1 MSRGVWGG
9 LLSVVAASAGVGLA
23 VAVGSAGADTQAS
36 TTTRLGSTVGTPNQN
51 ICAASIN
58 CTYVPF
64 SSAANP
70 GLQVPFDGTVTS
82 FSVNSGSATG
92 AVELRVLRPA
102 ANGKFTGAGASPAET
117 LAGGPQ
123 TFNVSLSVKA
133 GDVLALDNSTS
144 ALVFDGSTANP
155 AFTAYY
161 QPALA
166 GGSTGVPNNN
176 RTDRRLLLGAVV
188 VSSGT
193 TTTTTGNDGTT
204 TVIKTVPA
212 PPIIGNP
219 TQSRS
224 VWREG
229 SKLASFARAQRPPV
243 GTTFAFGLSATAK
256 VTFAFRQ
263 RAGTQSVLRGT
274 LSFAGHAGTD
284 RLFFQGRLS
293 RTKKLKNGRY
303 TVTITAVNNTGS
315 SRPATLTFTIRG

>member
-1 MSRGVWGG
+1 MSRALRGS
-9 LLSVVAASAGVGLA
+9 LLSAVAASAGVGLA
-23 VAVGSAGADTQAS
+23 VVVGSAGANPQAS
-36 TTTRLGSTVGTPNQN
+36 TTTTLGSTTGTPNQN

-64 SSAANP
+64 GSAANP
-70 GLQVPFDGTVTS
+70 ALRVPFDGTVTS
-82 FSVNSGSATG
+82 FSLNSGSAVG

-102 ANGKFTGAGASPAET
+102 SGGQFKGAGTSPAET

-123 TFNVSLSVKA
+123 TFSVSLPVRE

-166 GGSTGVPNNN
+166 DGATGVPGTN
-176 RTDRRLLLGAVV
+176 RTDRRLLLSAAVT
-188 VSSGT
+188 SSGT
-193 TTTTTGNDGTT
+193 TTTTTGTNGTT
-204 TVIKTVPA
+204 TVIRTVPA
-212 PPIIGNP
+212 PPVVGNP
-219 TQSRS
+219 TQSHS

-229 SKLASFARAQRPPV
+229 GKPASFARARPPV
-243 GTTFAFGLSATAK
+243 GTTFAFGLSTTAR

-263 RAGTQSVLRGT
+263 RAGTGNVPRGA
-274 LSFAGHAGTD
+274 LSFAGHPGTD

-293 RTKKLKNGRY
+293 RTQKLKKGRY
-303 TVTITAVNNTGS
+303 TVTITAANATGS
-315 SRPATLTFTIRG
+315 SRPVALGFTITG